1 MSLIKKFL
9 KHALVIAILGIPVY
23 YFLHTLHV
31 LNPLEK
37 ELADFKFTDIYF
49 GYFQKPK
56 LDTNIYLLDV
66 GMKDNTTTRSEISSF
81 INNVNKKYKPKVIAI
96 DVLFLKDTLVSEDVN
111 ANLISSIRN
120 DNIVLGYDLINRT
133 KKKKWYP
140 NRSELPFDYN
150 IINEGYLNNLVAK
163 TDSSF
168 GVERFFMPSI
178 IQGDDTLKHFSVV
191 TAEKYGTNLER
202 FLLKDNHK
210 VMINF
215 KYKYHNP
222 ISIGDTNNYS
232 KLKDKIVIVGLFTE
246 NKKGAPLYNED
257 MHYTSSN
264 KVYLGKSPPNMYGGE
279 VLATIISNI
288 NNKKFVKYYKSL
300 SSWLNIILSIL
311 IYLMLLYFIGK
322 SHNIFA
328 ATSIIT
334 QFGFVSLFV
343 FLSVF
348 FVSKFNVYL
357 DLTILGIITFFSV
370 EFIGV
375 IEEITCL
382 VESKILRLI
391 KRPLKVEKQIQE
403 NKITCSAI
411 SKLTGLACRNKIK
424 NNNMY
429 CWLHNKKKKS

>member
-1 MSLIKKFL
+1 MNLIKKFL
-9 KHALVIAILGIPVY
+9 KHALVIVLGYLLIFPL
-23 YFLHTLHV
+23 LHNLHV

-49 GYFQKPK
+49 GHFQKSK

-66 GMKDNTTTRSEISSF
+66 GVKDNTTTRSEIANF
-81 INNVNKKYKPKVIAI
+81 INTINKKYKPKVIAL
-96 DVLFLKDTLVSEDVN
+96 DVQFLRDTSVSDDVN
-111 ANLISSIRN
+111 VNLVNSLAN

-140 NRSELPFDYN
+140 NRSELPFNYN
-150 IINEGYLNNLVAK
+150 IIKEGYLNNLVAK
-163 TDSSF
+163 TDTSF

-178 IQGDDTLKHFSVV
+178 IQDNDTLKHFSVV
-191 TAEKYGTNLER
+191 VSEKYGDN
-202 FLLKDNHK
+202 FDKSLLRDDNK

-222 ISIGDTNNYS
+222 ISIGDTNDYS
-232 KLKDKIVIVGLFTE
+232 KLKDKIVIVGLFTK
-246 NKKGAPLYNED
+246 NKKGNPLYSED

-279 VLATIISNI
+279 VLATIVSNI
-288 NNKKFVKYYKSL
+288 NNNKFVKYYQSL

-311 IYLMLLYFIGK
+311 IYLMLLYFMGK

-348 FVSKFNVYL
+348 FVWKFNVYL

-375 IEEITCL
+375 IEEIICL
-382 VESKILRLI
+382 VESKITRLI
-391 KRPLKVEKQIQE
+391 KRPLKVENHIIKE
-403 NKITCSAI
+403 KNTCSAI
-411 SKLTGLACRNKIK
+411 SKSTGVQCRNKTK
-424 NNNMY
+424 NESMY
-429 CWLHNKKKKS
+429 CGVHNKKKTL

>member
-1 MSLIKKFL
+1 MNLIKKFL
-9 KHALVIAILGIPVY
+9 KHALVIVLGYLLIFP
-23 YFLHTLHV
+23 FLHNLHV

-49 GYFQKPK
+49 GHFQKSK
-56 LDTNIYLLDV
+56 LDTNIYFLDV
-66 GMKDNTTTRSEISSF
+66 GVKDNKRTRSEITNF
-81 INNVNKKYKPKVIAI
+81 INTINKKYKPKVIAL
-96 DVLFLKDTLVSEDVN
+96 DVTFNADPLISDDVN
-111 ANLISSIRN
+111 SRLINSLAS
-120 DNIVLGYDLINRT
+120 DNIVLSYSLFNSEGQWLKN
-133 KKKKWYP
+133 K
-140 NRSELPFDYN
+140 SELPLNYN
-150 IINEGYLNNLVAK
+150 IVREGFVNNLVAK
-163 TDSSF
+163 GKVDF
-168 GVERFFMPSI
+168 KVERFFQPSI
-178 IQGDDTLKHFSVV
+178 IQGNDTLKHFSVV
-191 TAEKYGTNLER
+191 TAEKYGVNFEKS
-202 FLLKDNHK
+202 LLKDDNK
-210 VMINF
+210 MMINF
-215 KYKYHNP
+215 KYRYNDA
-222 ISIGDTNNYS
+222 ISIGDTNNYF
-232 KLKDKIVIVGLFTE
+232 KLKDKIVIVGLFTK
-246 NKKGAPLYNED
+246 NNQGAPLYNED
-257 MHYTSSN
+257 LHYTSSN

-288 NNKKFVKYYKSL
+288 NDKEFVKYYKSV

-311 IYLMLLYFIGK
+311 IYIMLLYFMGK

-334 QFGFVSLFV
+334 QFGFVSIFV

-348 FVSKFNVYL
+348 FVGKFNVYL

-403 NKITCSAI
+403 NNITCSAI

-429 CWLHNKKKKS
+429 CGVHNKKKKS